1 MPLENTH
8 VLHPRWSEH
17 HRPTAT
23 GTMSAAC
30 EITRRATGGTT
41 DASGTYTPTSPTTIH
56 TGPCRVQAVPTQR
69 QVIVV
74 GEAQET
80 RHRYLVTI
88 RYDAATI
95 HVGDLVLIT
104 ESVDAGLVGRRLR
117 VVNVSYGSEQW
128 ERDLNCEELED

>member
-1 MPLENTH
+1 M
-8 VLHPRWSEH
+8 
-17 HRPTAT
+17 TAV
-23 GTMSAAC
+23 C
-30 EITRRATGGTT
+30 EITRKGAGGTT
-41 DASGTYTPTSPTTIH
+41 DASGTYTPASRTTIH

-104 ESVDAGLVGRRLR
+104 GSVDAGLVGRRLR
-117 VVNVSYGSEQW
+117 VVNVAYGSEQW